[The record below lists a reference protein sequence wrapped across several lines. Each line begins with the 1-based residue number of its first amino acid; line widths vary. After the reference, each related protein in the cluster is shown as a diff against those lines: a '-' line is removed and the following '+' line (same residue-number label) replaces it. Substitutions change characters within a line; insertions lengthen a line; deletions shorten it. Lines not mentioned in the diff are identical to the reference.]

1 MVGLD
6 RYNCKDNRTFEEIIN
21 TSIIWRNQK
30 QKPRKSVFGIA
41 IISLYA
47 VWLRWQSGG
56 RRARDQRA
64 RRRRWVFE
72 SFLCMILLCIQILL
86 TWLHWLVTH
95 WQMVVGC
102 VLLLLL
108 LLLLLI
114 SWSGGRLTFLAISSA
129 IFLCN
134 SGLLNHF
141 SFGDIKAG
149 ISTILSDSWSWL

>member
-1 MVGLD
+1 MQCDCDGKLV
-6 RYNCKDNRTFEEIIN
+6 EEEQG
-21 TSIIWRNQK
+21 TREQEEDGE
-30 QKPRKSVFGIA
+30 F
-41 IISLYA
+41 
-47 VWLRWQSGG
+47 LR
-56 RRARDQRA
+56 
-64 RRRRWVFE
+64 V
-72 SFLCMILLCIQILL
+72 FLCMILLCIQVLH

-114 SWSGGRLTFLAISSA
+114 SWSGGRLTFLAISFA

-149 ISTILSDSWSWL
+149 ISTIISDSWS

>member
-1 MVGLD
+1 MQCDCDGKLV
-6 RYNCKDNRTFEEIIN
+6 EEEQG
-21 TSIIWRNQK
+21 TREQEEDGE
-30 QKPRKSVFGIA
+30 F
-41 IISLYA
+41 
-47 VWLRWQSGG
+47 LR
-56 RRARDQRA
+56 
-64 RRRRWVFE
+64 V
-72 SFLCMILLCIQILL
+72 FLCMILLCIQVLL

-114 SWSGGRLTFLAISSA
+114 SWSGGRLTFLAISFA

-149 ISTILSDSWSWL
+149 ISTIISDSWS

>member
-1 MVGLD
+1 MQCDCDGKVV
-6 RYNCKDNRTFEEIIN
+6 EEEQG
-21 TSIIWRNQK
+21 TREQEEDGEFL
-30 QKPRKSVFGIA
+30 RVFPC
-41 IISLYA
+41 S
-47 VWLRWQSGG
+47 
-56 RRARDQRA
+56 
-64 RRRRWVFE
+64 
-72 SFLCMILLCIQILL
+72 MILLCIQVLL

-149 ISTILSDSWSWL
+149 ISTILSDSWS